1 MADRTTA
8 VRNSTGR
15 LKRVL
20 LGKPTYHR
28 NIPVSDVA
36 RDLDDAGI
44 ERDHE
49 TKVKQ
54 HQELEDVFR
63 QLSIDISWVTLEPEK
78 MPWQMF
84 TRDFGV
90 NTPQGVLVGRFRYQE
105 RKGEEIAAKRSLE
118 DLGETLLPK
127 QITRGAAEGGD
138 LFWLDQETLVIGN
151 GNRSTYAGYEQA
163 KEITDFCFIA
173 NPYYPTPEML
183 QDLQAHLPNLIKS
196 YPSSNP
202 ETSQQHLAAVLHV
215 NPEHLIIGNGATEL
229 IVLINTTLIDRIGV
243 PIPTFGEYIEKLKDQ
258 RDAEVYPLD
267 PERHYELRLS
277 DYLVW
282 LRRRNLRSLLVINPG
297 NPTGQSIPLEE
308 MMDFMHQAR
317 DFELVIVDESF
328 IDFAGDPIPSLLP
341 AASRFSNLLIV
352 RSMSKHCG
360 VPGLRLGYCYSD
372 NLYLLNRLRRFIP
385 TWNLNTLAQYFLSQ
399 LPATD
404 AA

>member
-36 RDLDDAGI
+36 RDLDDAGV
-44 ERDHE
+44 ERDLE

-54 HQELEDVFR
+54 HKELEDVFR

-78 MPWQMF
+78 LPWQMF

-163 KEITDFCFIA
+163 KEILT
-173 NPYYPTPEML
+173 PYGQRVFVIEFLSKWNHLDNNFGPVADKLALVNEDALPEYFLGML
-183 QDLQAHLPNLIKS
+183 DGL
-196 YPSSNP
+196 
-202 ETSQQHLAAVLHV
+202 
-215 NPEHLIIGNGATEL
+215 GWEL
-229 IVLINTTLIDRIGV
+229 IRL
-243 PIPTFGEYIEKLKDQ
+243 PGEYGRTCEINLLALGDDRVLSFRGNRLNERLRAMGLQ
-258 RDAEVYPLD
+258 VYD
-267 PERHYELRLS
+267 PEYSVFVEHGGGIHCS
-277 DYLVW
+277 
-282 LRRRNLRSLLVINPG
+282 
-297 NPTGQSIPLEE
+297 T
-308 MMDFMHQAR
+308 
-317 DFELVIVDESF
+317 FELERE
-328 IDFAGDPIPSLLP
+328 P
-341 AASRFSNLLIV
+341 
-352 RSMSKHCG
+352 
-360 VPGLRLGYCYSD
+360 
-372 NLYLLNRLRRFIP
+372 
-385 TWNLNTLAQYFLSQ
+385 
-399 LPATD
+399 
-404 AA
+404 

>member
-105 RKGEEIAAKRSLE
+105 RKGEETAAKRSLE

-163 KEITDFCFIA
+163 KEILT
-173 NPYYPTPEML
+173 PYGQRVFVIEFLSKWNHLDNNFGPVADKLALVNEDALPGYFLGML
-183 QDLQAHLPNLIKS
+183 DGL
-196 YPSSNP
+196 
-202 ETSQQHLAAVLHV
+202 
-215 NPEHLIIGNGATEL
+215 GWEL
-229 IVLINTTLIDRIGV
+229 IRL
-243 PIPTFGEYIEKLKDQ
+243 PGEYGRTCEINLLAMGDDRVLSFRGNRLNDRLRAMGLQ
-258 RDAEVYPLD
+258 VYD
-267 PERHYELRLS
+267 PEYSVFVEHGGGIHCS
-277 DYLVW
+277 
-282 LRRRNLRSLLVINPG
+282 
-297 NPTGQSIPLEE
+297 T
-308 MMDFMHQAR
+308 
-317 DFELVIVDESF
+317 FELERE
-328 IDFAGDPIPSLLP
+328 P
-341 AASRFSNLLIV
+341 
-352 RSMSKHCG
+352 
-360 VPGLRLGYCYSD
+360 
-372 NLYLLNRLRRFIP
+372 
-385 TWNLNTLAQYFLSQ
+385 
-399 LPATD
+399 
-404 AA
+404 